1 MSLLI
6 KIYLAGIIF
15 NLLVIAYHIISD
27 YKMISINLKGVV
39 LFLISSWLIY
49 PIIFIKSNK
58 FR

>member
-1 MSLLI
+1 MGLLI
-6 KIYLAGIIF
+6 KIYLAGFIF
-15 NLLVIAYHIISD
+15 NLLVIIYHIVSD
-27 YKMISINLKGVV
+27 YKMISINLKGVA